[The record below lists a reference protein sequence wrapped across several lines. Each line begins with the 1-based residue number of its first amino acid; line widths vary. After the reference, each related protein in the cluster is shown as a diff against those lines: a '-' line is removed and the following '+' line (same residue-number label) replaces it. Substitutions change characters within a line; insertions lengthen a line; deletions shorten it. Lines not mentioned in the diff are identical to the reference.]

1 MPCRDALLCS
11 ILDGVRASGNR
22 DVCVKMRRTN
32 LGWRLGPLYHQVHRE
47 GGRGEGEG
55 GRGQGKGGREG
66 GGRGRE
72 GRGELHF
79 GGETRRTG
87 VASLGGKVCEL
98 LRKAAMC
105 GCSNKW
111 TSPTPSALAGGGG
124 GGEPVPP
131 TAVSSLTG
139 RQFVEAVNKINANVA
154 YSGLNYAVTQDG
166 LFVENKEKLINAA
179 LTALIS
185 KEGELP

>member
-1 MPCRDALLCS
+1 
-11 ILDGVRASGNR
+11 
-22 DVCVKMRRTN
+22 MRRTN

-55 GRGQGKGGREG
+55 GRGQGKGGK
-66 GGRGRE
+66 GRGE
-72 GRGELHF
+72 GRG
-79 GGETRRTG
+79 GESFTSVVKPG
-87 VASLGGKVCEL
+87 VQGWRPSVERCVSYCARLQCVAAATSEPAPPPWPLQVEEEVESQC
-98 LRKAAMC
+98 LRQLSAAL
-105 GCSNKW
+105 
-111 TSPTPSALAGGGG
+111 P
-124 GGEPVPP
+124 
-131 TAVSSLTG
+131 G
-139 RQFVEAVNKINANVA
+139 RQFVEAVNKINSNVA